1 MKNFF
6 IYGYDN
12 EGKPITSENVPD
24 RSIVRL
30 TTGQIGIAFGGYLYL
45 KTEIIP
51 LHEVKIDKVWDYP
64 ALYESI
70 DNVSR
75 LIPPCFDASGVDW
88 ERIPVDT
95 KVEVRIGGV
104 WKPAFFAGYIGGKTY
119 YFTHGRSSYTANE
132 TSGDYAVID
141 PIGKE
146 NIRLFKKGL

>member
-12 EGKPITSENVPD
+12 EGEPITSENVPD

-30 TTGQIGIAFGGYLYL
+30 TTGQIGVVFGGKLYL
-45 KTEIIP
+45 RTEVIP
-51 LHEVKIDKVWDYP
+51 LSEVQIEKVWDYP
-64 ALYESI
+64 TLYESI
-70 DNVSR
+70 DSVSR
-75 LIPPCFDASGVDW
+75 LMHPIFDNVDVDW
-88 ERIPVDT
+88 SNIPVDT
-95 KVEVRIGGV
+95 KIEVRINGV

-132 TSGDYAVID
+132 TSGDYAVIEF
-141 PIGKE
+141 IGKE